1 MQTFMTMKLKL
12 LCVLLALVPF
22 VASAQP
28 GYVPSPQNMQ
38 SRAEFAQARFG
49 IFIHWGIYSMLGDG
63 EWVMHNKKIN
73 YKEYEKLAGGF
84 YPVNFNA
91 HEWVKAIKLSGA
103 KYICIT
109 SRHHD
114 GFSIFHT
121 KASPYNSVDATPF
134 KRDILAEIADEC
146 HKQGIR
152 LHLYYS
158 HIDWGREDYYPV
170 GRTGRGTGR
179 TGYFNGQKLPQI
191 DSAVFQT
198 NWAYE
203 NYLKFMDDQ
212 LTELLTNYGPIGA
225 IWFDGLW
232 DRDQQENGLK
242 AETWNLA
249 AQYSLI
255 HKLQP
260 SCLVGNNHHMD
271 PFPGEDIQI
280 FERDIPGQNLYG
292 YSEQAISTVLPLET
306 CQTMNRSW
314 GYRITDT
321 TYKSVDFLI
330 KYLVQTAA
338 KGANLLLNIGPRPD
352 GTLPDESLVRLK
364 AIGEWMDIYGETI
377 YGTTAGIVP
386 EQPWGVSTRKGHRNF
401 LHVFKDTTEI
411 FVPLE
416 DTGIVECRSFPDG
429 SPLKYRKVEG
439 GITVQLGEKNASS
452 PADMRVVE
460 LDYAPVDVAALES
473 FVEQMYRKY
482 PRATLQDFYKSNFQD
497 YFGPSHIMA
506 SREQVIAYLNREVK
520 KMMLERAPAVV
531 VSPVAGTNA
540 HGAEQLQLAHAA
552 KSYYDPCGWRHN
564 YYQVSLDVI
573 ADGIMSVEE
582 FADAFIAGGGQ
593 EPDVTPEWLDE
604 WNEIKRVVKKKAPGV
619 KGFSK
624 DASRISSL
632 IKEGKYVVHHSD
644 AYNQAYKP
652 HYRIM
657 RRDIFEA
664 VVLPAI
670 KKYSGR

>member
-1 MQTFMTMKLKL
+1 MKFKL
-12 LCVLLALVPF
+12 LWLMLAVMSLELY
-22 VASAQP
+22 AQP
-28 GYVPSPQNMQ
+28 GYVPAPQNMQ
-38 SRAEFAQARFG
+38 SRQEFSQARFG

-63 EWVMHNKKIN
+63 EWVMHNKNIN

-84 YPVNFNA
+84 YPSKFNA

-121 KASPYNSVDATPF
+121 KASSYNSVDATPF

-170 GRTGRGTGR
+170 GRTGHGTGR
-179 TGYFNGQKLPQI
+179 TGWFNGQKLPQM
-191 DSAVFQT
+191 DSSVFQT

-225 IWFDGLW
+225 TWFDGVW
-232 DRDQQENGLK
+232 DRDKQENGLK

-249 AQYSLI
+249 NQYSLI
-255 HKLQP
+255 HRLQP

-314 GYRITDT
+314 GYRVTDT

-352 GTLPDESLVRLK
+352 GTLPDESLERLK
-364 AIGEWMDIYGETI
+364 AIGEWMDVYGETI

-386 EQPWGVSTRKGHRNF
+386 EQPWGVSTRKEHRNF
-401 LHVFKDTTEI
+401 LHIFKDTAEI

-416 DTGIVECRSFPDG
+416 NTDIVECKSYPG
-429 SPLKYRKVEG
+429 GEELKFKKVKG
-439 GITVQLGEKNASS
+439 GISVQL
-452 PADMRVVE
+452 PAGVKVVE
-460 LDYAPVDVAALES
+460 MDYPQVDKQALEA
-473 FVEQMYRKY
+473 FVREMCEKY
-482 PRATLQDFYKSNFQD
+482 PQATLQDIYKSNFQD

-506 SREQVIAYLNREVK
+506 AREHVIGYINRELQQMRK
-520 KMMLERAPAVV
+520 ERLDVQAP
-531 VSPVAGTNA
+531 VSMESV
-540 HGAEQLQLAHAA
+540 E
-552 KSYYDPCGWRHN
+552 KSWYDPCGWRHN
-564 YYQVSLDVI
+564 YYQVSLDVV
-573 ADGIMSVEE
+573 ADGIMSADE
-582 FADAFIAGGGQ
+582 FADAFMAGGGKV
-593 EPDVTPEWLDE
+593 PDVTQEWLDE
-604 WNEIKRVVKKKAPGV
+604 WNEIKRVAK
-619 KGFSK
+619 
-624 DASRISSL
+624 
-632 IKEGKYVVHHSD
+632 
-644 AYNQAYKP
+644 
-652 HYRIM
+652 
-657 RRDIFEA
+657 RRFQ
-664 VVLPAI
+664 
-670 KKYSGR
+670 G

>member
-1 MQTFMTMKLKL
+1 MRFKL
-12 LCVLLALVPF
+12 LWLLLAVMSLELF
-22 VASAQP
+22 AQP
-28 GYVPSPQNMQ
+28 GYVPTPQNMQ
-38 SRAEFAQARFG
+38 SRQEFSQARFG

-63 EWVMHNKKIN
+63 EWVMHNKNIN

-84 YPVNFNA
+84 YPSKFNA
-91 HEWVKAIKLSGA
+91 HEWVKAIKLSRA

-170 GRTGRGTGR
+170 GRTGHGTGR
-179 TGYFNGQKLPQI
+179 TGWFNGQKLPQL
-191 DSAVFQT
+191 DSSVFQT

-203 NYLKFMDDQ
+203 NYLKFMDTQ
-212 LTELLTNYGPIGA
+212 LEELLTNYGPIGA
-225 IWFDGLW
+225 IWFDGVW
-232 DRDQQENGLK
+232 DRDKQENGLK

-249 AQYSLI
+249 NQYSLI
-255 HKLQP
+255 HRLQP

-321 TYKSVDFLI
+321 TYKSADFLI

-352 GTLPDESLVRLK
+352 GTLPDESLERLK
-364 AIGEWMDIYGETI
+364 AIGEWMDVYGETI

-386 EQPWGVSTRKGHRNF
+386 EQPWGVSTKKGHRNF
-401 LHVFKDTTEI
+401 LHVFKDTAEI
-411 FVPLE
+411 FVPL
-416 DTGIVECRSFPDG
+416 DNTDIVGCKSYPGGTE
-429 SPLKYRKVEG
+429 LKFKKVKG
-439 GITVQLGEKNASS
+439 GITVQLQ
-452 PADMRVVE
+452 ADVKVVE
-460 LDYAPVDVAALES
+460 IDYPQVDKQALEA
-473 FVEQMYRKY
+473 FVKQMVEKY
-482 PRATLQDFYKSNFQD
+482 PEATLQDIYKSNFQD
-497 YFGPSHIMA
+497 YYGPSHIMA
-506 SREQVIAYLNREVK
+506 ARENVIAYINRELQQMRRERLDVQAPVSMEGVK
-520 KMMLERAPAVV
+520 K
-531 VSPVAGTNA
+531 SW
-540 HGAEQLQLAHAA
+540 
-552 KSYYDPCGWRHN
+552 YDPCGWRHN

-573 ADGIMSVEE
+573 ADGIMSADE
-582 FADAFIAGGGQ
+582 FADAFMAGGGKV
-593 EPDVTPEWLDE
+593 PDVTQEWLDE
-604 WNEIKRVVKKKAPGV
+604 WNEIKRVAKKAAPGM
-619 KGFSK
+619 KGFAK
-624 DASRISSL
+624 DAAKISAL
-632 IKEGKYVVHHSD
+632 IKDGKYVVHHSGV
-644 AYNQAYKP
+644 YNQVYKP
-652 HYRIM
+652 HYRII
-657 RRDIFEA
+657 RKDIFEA
-664 VVLPAI
+664 VVLPKIIEYQKNAE
-670 KKYSGR
+670 KVN

>member
-1 MQTFMTMKLKL
+1 MKFKL
-12 LCVLLALVPF
+12 LWLMLAVMSLELY
-22 VASAQP
+22 AQP
-28 GYVPSPQNMQ
+28 GYVPAPQNMQ
-38 SRAEFAQARFG
+38 SRQEFSQARFG

-63 EWVMHNKKIN
+63 EWVMHNKNIN
-73 YKEYEKLAGGF
+73 CKEYEKLAGGF
-84 YPVNFNA
+84 YPSKFNA

-170 GRTGRGTGR
+170 GRTGHGTGR
-179 TGYFNGQKLPQI
+179 TGWFNGQKLPQM
-191 DSAVFQT
+191 DSSVFQT

-225 IWFDGLW
+225 IWFDGVW
-232 DRDQQENGLK
+232 DRDKQENGLK

-249 AQYSLI
+249 NQYSLI
-255 HKLQP
+255 HRLQP

-314 GYRITDT
+314 GYRVTDT

-352 GTLPDESLVRLK
+352 GTLPDESLERLK
-364 AIGEWMDIYGETI
+364 AIGEWMDVYGETI

-386 EQPWGVSTRKGHRNF
+386 EQPWGVSTRKEHRNF
-401 LHVFKDTTEI
+401 LHIFKDTAEI

-416 DTGIVECRSFPDG
+416 NTDIVECKSYPG
-429 SPLKYRKVEG
+429 GEELKFKKVKG
-439 GITVQLGEKNASS
+439 GISVQL
-452 PADMRVVE
+452 PAGVKVVE
-460 LDYAPVDVAALES
+460 MDYPQVDKQALEA
-473 FVEQMYRKY
+473 FVRDMCEKY
-482 PRATLQDFYKSNFQD
+482 PQATLQDIYKSNFQD

-506 SREQVIAYLNREVK
+506 AREHVIGYINRELQQMRK
-520 KMMLERAPAVV
+520 ERLEVQAP
-531 VSPVAGTNA
+531 VSMESV
-540 HGAEQLQLAHAA
+540 E
-552 KSYYDPCGWRHN
+552 KSWYDPCGWRHN
-564 YYQVSLDVI
+564 YYQVSLDVV
-573 ADGIMSVEE
+573 ADGIMSADE
-582 FADAFIAGGGQ
+582 FADAFMAGGGKV
-593 EPDVTPEWLDE
+593 PDVTQEWLDE
-604 WNEIKRVVKKKAPGV
+604 WNEIKRVAKKAVPGM
-619 KGFSK
+619 KGFAK
-624 DASRISSL
+624 DDAKISAL
-632 IKEGKYVVHHSD
+632 IKDGKYVVHHSEV
-644 AYNQAYKP
+644 YNQTYKP
-652 HYRIM
+652 HYRII
-657 RRDIFEA
+657 RKDIFEA
-664 VVLPAI
+664 VILPKIIEYQKNA
-670 KKYSGR
+670 K